1 VHQTKN
7 ATVVSYKLN
16 LNKKIILQPKRKSK
30 IENNRPKRKSRK
42 YKDSFLDFWF
52 TFSLQNKEEDL
63 SVLFA
68 AS

>member
-1 VHQTKN
+1 
-7 ATVVSYKLN
+7 
-16 LNKKIILQPKRKSK
+16 LQPKRKSK